1 MGELTNK
8 DLQDA
13 FMEGFC
19 YAEDIG
25 HTTGKKLAAEA
36 ERRYPAT
43 APAANNE
50 LLDDAMGLLHNH
62 EQDHD
67 PEWQKDYEDVCR
79 RYDAEPAA
87 ANAEGLLTLL
97 KRFAVNY
104 SLRMIEKGHEL
115 ETCNCDA
122 CTDIRKARE
131 LTADAALRGEGG
143 AGYDM
148 GMMEEEILALAAR
161 PVEGEKK

>member
-43 APAANNE
+43 
-50 LLDDAMGLLHNH
+50 
-62 EQDHD
+62 
-67 PEWQKDYEDVCR
+67 
-79 RYDAEPAA
+79 

>member
-43 APAANNE
+43 APRSA
-50 LLDDAMGLLHNH
+50 
-62 EQDHD
+62 
-67 PEWQKDYEDVCR
+67 R
-79 RYDAEPAA
+79 R
-87 ANAEGLLTLL
+87 EGLREEDLRRLAIYSVATCDINGGNKRDRPAILL
-97 KRFAVNY
+97 EQA
-104 SLRMIEKGHEL
+104 I
-115 ETCNCDA
+115 
-122 CTDIRKARE
+122 
-131 LTADAALRGEGG
+131 AAL
-143 AGYDM
+143 
-148 GMMEEEILALAAR
+148 AL
-161 PVEGEKK
+161 VEGEKK

>member
-1 MGELTNK
+1 
-8 DLQDA
+8 
-13 FMEGFC
+13 
-19 YAEDIG
+19 
-25 HTTGKKLAAEA
+25 
-36 ERRYPAT
+36 
-43 APAANNE
+43 
-50 LLDDAMGLLHNH
+50 
-62 EQDHD
+62 
-67 PEWQKDYEDVCR
+67 
-79 RYDAEPAA
+79 
-87 ANAEGLLTLL
+87 
-97 KRFAVNY
+97 
-104 SLRMIEKGHEL
+104 MIEKGHEL

>member
-43 APAANNE
+43 
-50 LLDDAMGLLHNH
+50 
-62 EQDHD
+62 
-67 PEWQKDYEDVCR
+67 
-79 RYDAEPAA
+79 

-131 LTADAALRGEGG
+131 LTADAAL
-143 AGYDM
+143 
-148 GMMEEEILALAAR
+148 ALG
-161 PVEGEKK
+161 EGEKK

>member
-43 APAANNE
+43 A
-50 LLDDAMGLLHNH
+50 
-62 EQDHD
+62 
-67 PEWQKDYEDVCR
+67 
-79 RYDAEPAA
+79 
-87 ANAEGLLTLL
+87 NAEGLLTLL

-122 CTDIRKARE
+122 CTDIRKARD

>member
-1 MGELTNK
+1 MTVPTNK

-43 APAANNE
+43 
-50 LLDDAMGLLHNH
+50 
-62 EQDHD
+62 
-67 PEWQKDYEDVCR
+67 
-79 RYDAEPAA
+79 